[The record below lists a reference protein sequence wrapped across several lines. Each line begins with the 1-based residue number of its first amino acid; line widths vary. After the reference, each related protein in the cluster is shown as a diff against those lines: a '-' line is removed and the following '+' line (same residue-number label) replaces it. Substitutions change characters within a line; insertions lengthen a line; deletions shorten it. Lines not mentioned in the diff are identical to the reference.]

1 GYRGEFRGRI
11 ALYFDG
17 DRLAR
22 YAGRLERVRPA
33 DGEDPRVAALLKP
46 YADSTEAS
54 MSQPIFRSPARIPSS
69 GLRHGEPPLGN
80 FVADVM
86 RDALGADVAIINS
99 GGIRAPLPAGNVTV
113 GDVYSTLPFDNRI
126 VVVSMP
132 GWRLRELLDFSGG
145 RIGKGGFAQ
154 VSGVSF
160 VIRGD
165 RASYIRVNKKPLESD
180 RTYRVATVDFL
191 YEGGD
196 GYAILAKTGPADR
209 TGILLREAA
218 VKFLKKHPDY
228 RFRKEGRIVW
238 EGSSQGLRD
247 LRFK

>member
-1 GYRGEFRGRI
+1 
-11 ALYFDG
+11 
-17 DRLAR
+17 
-22 YAGRLERVRPA
+22 
-33 DGEDPRVAALLKP
+33 
-46 YADSTEAS
+46 
-54 MSQPIFRSPARIPSS
+54 M
-69 GLRHGEPPLGN
+69 
-80 FVADVM
+80 
-86 RDALGADVAIINS
+86 
-99 GGIRAPLPAGNVTV
+99 
-113 GDVYSTLPFDNRI
+113 
-126 VVVSMP
+126 
-132 GWRLRELLDFSGG
+132 
-145 RIGKGGFAQ
+145 
-154 VSGVSF
+154 
-160 VIRGD
+160 
-165 RASYIRVNKKPLESD
+165 NKKPLESD